1 MLDCFSILRE
11 LSSGETNMTK
21 ISVALGLLLI
31 LAVCLE
37 ARSNK
42 WASARER
49 GLRGRVHILVSSCG
63 GMTVSNETKVK
74 YEFARTGELT
84 KMTAPIPLQYDC
96 ILTIP
101 TSLKVTQRN
110 ARGDVS
116 EVSRSLDGDLIEKE
130 RFEYEYDEV
139 GNWIKQTTFLMRTYE
154 MVGGDWKE
162 GEWQAKYL
170 CNRSIEYYP

>member
-1 MLDCFSILRE
+1 M
-11 LSSGETNMTK
+11 NATK
-21 ISVALGLLLI
+21 ISLASGLLLI

-37 ARSNK
+37 AKNNK
-42 WASARER
+42 WASSRER
-49 GLRGRVHILVSSCG
+49 GLRGKVHILFSGCG
-63 GMTVSNETKVK
+63 DMNGSYETKYK
-74 YEFARTGELT
+74 YEFARSGELT
-84 KMTAPIPLQYDC
+84 KMTGPTPPQYDC
-96 ILTIP
+96 ILTLP

-116 EVSRSLDGDLIEKE
+116 EVSRFLEGDVVEKE
-130 RFEYEYDEV
+130 RYEYEYDEV

-170 CNRSIEYYP
+170 CKRTIEYYR

>member
-1 MLDCFSILRE
+1 
-11 LSSGETNMTK
+11 MTK

-37 ARSNK
+37 ARSKK

-49 GLRGRVHILVSSCG
+49 GLRGKVHILNSSCG
-63 GMTVSNETKVK
+63 DMKGSYETKVK
-74 YEFARTGELT
+74 YEFARNGELT
-84 KMTAPIPLQYDC
+84 KTTAPTPPNYDC

-116 EVSRSLDGDLIEKE
+116 EVARSLEGDVIEKE
-130 RFEYEYDEV
+130 RYEYEYDEV

-170 CNRSIEYYP
+170 CNRSFEYYR